1 MRGPL
6 NVVAPEIASV
16 GQSNTAYFQRF
27 MVISLGLTSCAISYF
42 NWSRDC
48 RVFKVVTDTSIGSID
63 DESNVSETIA
73 IIFEDL
79 VGADSIANKTLL
91 ADDFVEKYGAV
102 AFGGHSFK
110 LKDLNEKQS
119 DSEQCIEYDEAF
131 VLDPDE
137 DFHYSLIGIL
147 AFLTPILGLAGVF
160 CASIEM
166 LFLVFYPSVILG
178 SIFLSLAACTELVWL
193 LMFTVDLR
201 YCFSDS
207 FCSFDVNFYSYCL
220 VVVGFFFSSCLLI
233 FGLRTYPWCFRHRRT
248 PTNCPVVEA
257 KELTEEEIL
266 QEYHRWRSGSK
277 SLESE
282 EETIEFYDGTIKPET
297 MKSYQEL
304 KHKLNETNLKLF
316 RSREACRKAIARAE
330 KAESLLET
338 YCRTRSNPDTSTSDN
353 INTNNK
359 EKIPIVVFEDK
370 EDEDDGDENTEPL
383 EDDEEDDSI
392 VQLSLSSQI
401 SLISERAERLSIMR
415 ISVANKESSSSGD
428 DSLDDDKI
436 DDMFQDLDG
445 NNEQEVQ
452 TFTNE
457 IKGDG

>member
-16 GQSNTAYFQRF
+16 GQSNTAYFQRYVYRLLFVRNLSCDFCYSSNPLTKMLFSRF

-42 NWSRDC
+42 NWYRDC
-48 RVFKVVTDTSIGSID
+48 RVFKVVTDTSIRSID
-63 DESNVSETIA
+63 DESNVLETIA

-91 ADDFVEKYGAV
+91 GDDFVEKYGAV

-137 DFHYSLIGIL
+137 DFHYSLIGVL

-201 YCFSDS
+201 Y
-207 FCSFDVNFYSYCL
+207 
-220 VVVGFFFSSCLLI
+220 
-233 FGLRTYPWCFRHRRT
+233 W
-248 PTNCPVVEA
+248 
-257 KELTEEEIL
+257 
-266 QEYHRWRSGSK
+266 
-277 SLESE
+277 
-282 EETIEFYDGTIKPET
+282 
-297 MKSYQEL
+297 
-304 KHKLNETNLKLF
+304 
-316 RSREACRKAIARAE
+316 
-330 KAESLLET
+330 
-338 YCRTRSNPDTSTSDN
+338 
-353 INTNNK
+353 
-359 EKIPIVVFEDK
+359 
-370 EDEDDGDENTEPL
+370 
-383 EDDEEDDSI
+383 
-392 VQLSLSSQI
+392 
-401 SLISERAERLSIMR
+401 
-415 ISVANKESSSSGD
+415 
-428 DSLDDDKI
+428 
-436 DDMFQDLDG
+436 
-445 NNEQEVQ
+445 
-452 TFTNE
+452 
-457 IKGDG
+457 